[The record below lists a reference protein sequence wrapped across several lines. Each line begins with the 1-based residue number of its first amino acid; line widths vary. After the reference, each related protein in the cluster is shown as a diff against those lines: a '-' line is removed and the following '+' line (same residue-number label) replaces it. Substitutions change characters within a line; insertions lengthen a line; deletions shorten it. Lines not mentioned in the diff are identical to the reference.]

1 MNSPLPQQLKMKLT
15 HCYPILILTALIPS
29 CAPMSNENAKP
40 TAAVGGALLG
50 AATGGIIGHQS
61 GHAAEGAALGAAAGG
76 VYGWEN
82 GPKIVGGDG
91 SIKDVKRGD

>member
-1 MNSPLPQQLKMKLT
+1 MKRLPTIVAMCLMAI
-15 HCYPILILTALIPS
+15 PIS

-61 GHAAEGAALGAAAGG
+61 GHAAEGAAIGAAAGG
-76 VYGWEN
+76 AYGWEN
-82 GPKIVGGDG
+82 GSKLLGGDG
-91 SIKDVKRGD
+91 SIQKTRIGN